1 MQQGEVAV
9 SNHLGLH
16 ARAAAKLVKTA
27 GRFSS
32 TIMLVKKDG
41 SATANAKSILSVLS
55 LAASRGMA
63 LVLKVEGNDEE
74 KAFAEISALF
84 SSGFG
89 ET

>member
-1 MQQGEVAV
+1 MRQGEVVV

-16 ARAAAKLVKTA
+16 ARAAAKLVRTS
-27 GRFSS
+27 GGFSS
-32 TIMLVKKDG
+32 TIMLEKKDG

-55 LAASRGMA
+55 LAASRGIR
-63 LVLKVEGNDEE
+63 LVLKVEGDDEE
-74 KAFAEISALF
+74 QAFAEISALF